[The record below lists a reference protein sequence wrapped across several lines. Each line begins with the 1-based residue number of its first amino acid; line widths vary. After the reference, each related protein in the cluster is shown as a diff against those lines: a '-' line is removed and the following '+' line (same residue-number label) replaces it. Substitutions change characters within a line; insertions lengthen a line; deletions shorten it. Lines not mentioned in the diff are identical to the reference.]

1 MFMGAMHM
9 GIDRHFYLTPVVLRS
24 FIVTGDPHIG
34 VAVGLDFNTK
44 IDGTTANLAILY
56 VVLLRN
62 RGVH

>member
-1 MFMGAMHM
+1 MGAMYK
-9 GIDRHFYLTPVVLRS
+9 GIDRHFYLRQAVLRS
-24 FIVTGDPHIG
+24 FIVTGDLHIG
-34 VAVGLDFNTK
+34 VAVGLYFNTK